1 MESGELDI
9 ETDKELQGEGDR
21 PPREFCDGTASMSGD
36 IKRQGEMVWQD
47 LSNKYGLFGCSFH
60 RSTKKRK
67 LSLATSSS
75 SATGGG
81 GLGFLL
87 SQVCARHW
95 VADMRRLEG
104 KADKDPELRTN

>member
-1 MESGELDI
+1 
-9 ETDKELQGEGDR
+9 
-21 PPREFCDGTASMSGD
+21 
-36 IKRQGEMVWQD
+36 VWQD

-60 RSTKKRK
+60 RSTKNRK

>member
-1 MESGELDI
+1 MET

-21 PPREFCDGTASMSGD
+21 PPREFWDGTVSISCD
-36 IKRQGEMVWQD
+36 IKIQGEMVWQD

-67 LSLATSSS
+67 LSLAMSSS

-81 GLGFLL
+81 GFGFLL

-95 VADMRRLEG
+95 VADIRRLEG

>member
-1 MESGELDI
+1 MCSGDFPRRSCSKMESGEVEI

-21 PPREFCDGTASMSGD
+21 PPREFWDGTVSMSCD
-36 IKRQGEMVWQD
+36 IKRQGENVWQD

-67 LSLATSSS
+67 LSLAASSS
-75 SATGGG
+75 SAMGGD

-95 VADMRRLEG
+95 VADMRRL
-104 KADKDPELRTN
+104 

>member
-21 PPREFCDGTASMSGD
+21 PPREFCDGTVSMSDD
-36 IKRQGEMVWQD
+36 IKRHGEMVWQD

-67 LSLATSSS
+67 LSLAMSSS
-75 SATGGG
+75 SATGGGGG

-95 VADMRRLEG
+95 VADMRRSLSF
-104 KADKDPELRTN
+104 RSNF